1 MARAGLWLRC
11 RRQRYAPLMDSSIE
25 PIDCLLERSST
36 LSDYLAVAFQ
46 LPPFEDLTRFR
57 TSTVAGSLALEHG
70 AGVRALLALQLGV
83 PAAVVLRAQYEATLR
98 SVWVCYCAKDDEVSL
113 LSGELSSKADHRAK
127 RLPQAS
133 EMLLALEGSGPSA
146 PAQALRNFRTH
157 SWAALN
163 SFAHA
168 GLHSL
173 NRHEKGL
180 PWPVIEG
187 ALRSSNGLS
196 VIAAMQCAVSSGSQ
210 ALVREVG
217 KAQSEFADCLPAPLD
232 VVTSAD

>member
-1 MARAGLWLRC
+1 
-11 RRQRYAPLMDSSIE
+11 MDSPIE
-25 PIDCLLERSST
+25 PIDRLLERSSA
-36 LSDYLAVAFQ
+36 LSDYLAVAFE
-46 LPPFEDLTRFR
+46 LPPFEGLIRFR

-83 PAAVVLRAQYEATLR
+83 SAAVLLRAQYEATLR
-98 SVWVCYCAKDDEVSL
+98 AVWVCYCAKDDEVSL
-113 LSGELSSKADHRAK
+113 LSGELSSEANRRASG
-127 RLPQAS
+127 LPQAS
-133 EMLLALEGSGPSA
+133 EMLLSLEGSGPSA

-163 SFAHA
+163 SFVHA

-173 NRHEKGL
+173 NRHENGV
-180 PWPVIEG
+180 PRPVIEG
-187 ALRSSNGLS
+187 ALRSSNGLN

-217 KAQSEFADCLPAPLD
+217 KAQSEFADCLPAPVE
-232 VVTSAD
+232 VVTPVD